1 MVNQFTHVITW
12 FNHFPM
18 VRDFVP
24 VNVAML
30 DVWRDQGTP
39 NYVSSTLHI
48 VIKCVMKLLRVK
60 IVLLDKIH

>member
-24 VNVAML
+24 VNVVML
-30 DVWRDQGTP
+30 DVWRDQGAP
-39 NYVSSTLHI
+39 NYVFSTLHI
-48 VIKCVMKLLRVK
+48 VIKRLMELLRVK
-60 IVLLDKIH
+60 IILLDEIN